1 MLTKLDI
8 INSMLAAVGVDGFTS
23 EDTAHPDY
31 RDAERYLDIALIE
44 VNRLGFWY
52 NSYITSLRPSAEGL
66 VFLPSTIIQVDPETT
81 TRRLAL
87 RGRRLFDVNN
97 RTFNLGTAS
106 FRVKIVEET
115 PLENLPV
122 HAADY
127 LRHKARYDFYLDRD
141 GDEAKLERYNRER
154 LIAWQ
159 ALFAEDL
166 RNKDT
171 TALNSQSSI
180 RMRRGDR
187 IYTRTSSRYQFDP
200 RFI

>member
-23 EDTAHPDY
+23 EDDAHPDY

-52 NSYITSLRPSAEGL
+52 NSYIATLQPNAEGF
-66 VFLPSTIIQVDPETT
+66 VFLPGSTIQVDPETT
-81 TRRLAL
+81 TMRFAL

-106 FRVKIVEET
+106 FRAKIVEES
-115 PLENLPV
+115 PLEDLPI